1 MTQLDT
7 IQRTVQ
13 QLRDLLNKGEIFT
26 ALPNMLGKVIESVA
40 VEPATP
46 IKIPRDDKTAIVKIR
61 AIQKRIKQT
70 SDPSVT
76 DDEID
81 FLAAHLASTNPAVRD
96 KGVFFLFNDLF
107 QAEAFTNEQIQT
119 LFKRLQAPDILFNHI
134 FEPQN
139 NGIFLRSFSLMIL
152 SGMIYADRNRYHVLT
167 KADYLATVQ
176 NIAVYILLEKDGR
189 GYVEKKGW
197 AHAYTHIGN
206 MLEELS
212 QVGVLPRAEK
222 VLLMAAV
229 VEAWRRVERP
239 LVFGEDHRM
248 ALYLSSLTN
257 VNKFYSE
264 TLLMCL
270 KNWQHALVNVRPQE
284 SYSFWVRW
292 YNRNRLL
299 QALALRADLP
309 QPIADYIQQIVDLF

>member
-1 MTQLDT
+1 
-7 IQRTVQ
+7 
-13 QLRDLLNKGEIFT
+13 
-26 ALPNMLGKVIESVA
+26 
-40 VEPATP
+40 
-46 IKIPRDDKTAIVKIR
+46 
-61 AIQKRIKQT
+61 
-70 SDPSVT
+70 
-76 DDEID
+76 
-81 FLAAHLASTNPAVRD
+81 
-96 KGVFFLFNDLF
+96 
-107 QAEAFTNEQIQT
+107 
-119 LFKRLQAPDILFNHI
+119 
-134 FEPQN
+134 
-139 NGIFLRSFSLMIL
+139 
-152 SGMIYADRNRYHVLT
+152 
-167 KADYLATVQ
+167 
-176 NIAVYILLEKDGR
+176 
-189 GYVEKKGW
+189 
-197 AHAYTHIGN
+197 

-229 VEAWRRVERP
+229 VEAWRRVETP

-299 QALALRADLP
+299 QALALP
-309 QPIADYIQQIVDLF
+309 S